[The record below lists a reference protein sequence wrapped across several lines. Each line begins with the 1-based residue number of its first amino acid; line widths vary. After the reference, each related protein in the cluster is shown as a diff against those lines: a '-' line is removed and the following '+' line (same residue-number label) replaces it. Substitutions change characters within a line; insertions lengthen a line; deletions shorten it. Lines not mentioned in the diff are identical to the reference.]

1 MTYRPI
7 TDVMILARPKHKY
20 YGAYPAG
27 FVERGRLMLGAQ
39 IDDAIL
45 HVCSGRVRDYPF
57 AGVGPSDMTVDIDK
71 KTKPDVVMDVR
82 KDLPDVPHIPRHL
95 NCASKRWRAMM
106 VDTPYS
112 EDEAGNYA
120 CGSAAYPQPGPLLKL
135 CLERVRPGGRVGFL
149 HWLWPNPPKMVDGCV
164 IKEVFVALVTTG
176 RGSRARHYVVF
187 EKVAPRVKAKR

>member
-7 TDVMILARPKHKY
+7 TDVMILARAKHKY

-39 IDDAIL
+39 IDDTIL

-57 AGVGPSDMTVDIDK
+57 AGVGPNDKTVDIDRA
-71 KTKPDVVMDVR
+71 TQPDVVMDVR
-82 KDLPDVPHIPRHL
+82 ERLPLR
-95 NCASKRWRAMM
+95 RGGWRAMM

-112 EDEAGNYA
+112 RDEAGNYRA
-120 CGSAAYPQPGPLLKL
+120 GSAVYPEPGPLLKL
-135 CLERVRPGGRVGFL
+135 CLEHTRPGGRVGFL
-149 HWLWPNPPKMVDGCV
+149 HWLWPSPPKMVNGCK

-187 EKVAPRVKAKR
+187 EKTAPGTRK

>member
-1 MTYRPI
+1 VTYRPI

-39 IDDAIL
+39 IDEPIL

-57 AGVGPSDMTVDIDK
+57 AGVGPNDKTVDIDA
-71 KTKPDVVMDVR
+71 KTSPDYVMDVR
-82 KDLPDVPHIPRHL
+82 ECLPLQRDTRKKW
-95 NCASKRWRAMM
+95 SAMM

-112 EDEAGNYA
+112 QAEAANYRA
-120 CGSAAYPQPGPLLKL
+120 GSAAYPEPGPLLKL
-135 CLERVRPGGRVGFL
+135 CLEHTRPGGRVGFL
-149 HWLWPNPPKMVDGCV
+149 HWLWPSPPKMVDGCV

-176 RGSRARHYVVF
+176 RGARARHYVVF
-187 EKVAPRVKAKR
+187 EKCVGRAKR

>member
-39 IDDAIL
+39 IDDTIL

-57 AGVGPSDMTVDIDK
+57 AGVGPNDVTVDIDP
-71 KTKPDVVMDVR
+71 KTKPDYVMDVR
-82 KDLPDVPHIPRHL
+82 ECLPRNNSYHG
-95 NCASKRWRAMM
+95 RWRAMM

-112 EDEAGNYA
+112 EAEAANYT
-120 CGSAAYPQPGPLLKL
+120 CGSASYPQPGPLLKL
-135 CLERVRPGGRVGFL
+135 CLENVRPGGRVGFL
-149 HWLWPNPPKMVDGCV
+149 HWQWPSPPKMVDGCV

-187 EKVAPRVKAKR
+187 EKVAPRAARGKRA

>member
-1 MTYRPI
+1 MTYRPV

-39 IDDAIL
+39 IDDPIL

-57 AGVGPSDMTVDIDK
+57 AGVGPNDKTVDIDK
-71 KTKPDVVMDVR
+71 KTKPDFVMDVR
-82 KDLPDVPHIPRHL
+82 HELPIRLRAGRPDG
-95 NCASKRWRAMM
+95 WRAMM

-120 CGSAAYPQPGPLLKL
+120 CGSSAYPQPGPLLKL

-149 HWLWPNPPKMVDGCV
+149 HWLWPTPPKMVDGCV

-187 EKVAPRVKAKR
+187 EKCVARAKR

>member
-7 TDVMILARPKHKY
+7 TDVMLLARAKHKY

-39 IDDAIL
+39 IQDTIL

-57 AGVGPSDMTVDIDK
+57 AGVGPNDKTVDIDR
-71 KTKPDVVMDVR
+71 KTKPNFVMDVR
-82 KDLPDVPHIPRHL
+82 HELPPGP
-95 NCASKRWRAMM
+95 AGGWRAMM

-112 EDEAGNYA
+112 EAEASNYA
-120 CGSAAYPQPGPLLKL
+120 SGSATYPQPGPLLKL
-135 CLERVRPGGRVGFL
+135 CLQHTRPGGRVGFL
-149 HWLWPNPPKMVDGCV
+149 HWLWPSPPKLVDGCV
-164 IKEVFVALVTTG
+164 IKEVFVSLVTTG

-187 EKVAPRVKAKR
+187 EKVAAKGRK